1 MAETLAI
8 GAADGARVAASAVV
22 IVAALLL
29 LLRLLGQ
36 RSVARM
42 TTFDVAVL
50 LVLGAA
56 GGRVITGHTPTL
68 AAGLVAIIV
77 LISLRALADRL
88 ARTRLG
94 ARIIRNRPI
103 LLVDGDQILA
113 ANLAKARVSDEQL
126 WEALRSAGVCNLE
139 EVAYVV
145 FETTGSVSVI
155 RMGASVDP
163 RLLEHVRR

>member
-1 MAETLAI
+1 VAETLAI

-94 ARIIRNRPI
+94 DRIIRNRPI
-103 LLVDGDQILA
+103 LGYRQE
-113 ANLAKARVSDEQL
+113 R
-126 WEALRSAGVCNLE
+126 GV
-139 EVAYVV
+139 
-145 FETTGSVSVI
+145 
-155 RMGASVDP
+155 
-163 RLLEHVRR
+163 